1 MQINILNEGVDIA
14 DLPKIQL
21 EDKYILSEESI
32 EEMIYGR
39 YPELKI
45 ESIIQK
51 IEESAHE

>member
-1 MQINILNEGVDIA
+1 MQINFLDEGVDIA

-45 ESIIQK
+45 ESIVQK
-51 IEESAHE
+51 IGGHTHE